1 MPFKPIC
8 ILIGIWMCF
17 YAKIEAQDIHYSQFI
32 YHYPSQNPIQSGFY
46 NGNHRI
52 TANYRNQWQTVPVP
66 YMSFSLFYD
75 SKIKLKSNGD
85 YIGAGIGFDYDR
97 AGDSELSLSSLNIGL
112 NYGLT
117 LSKGHLIILG
127 LSPNIGQRRLSDE
140 KLKWGSQWTGD
151 HYDKNRSPNE
161 NFNTTGDLFFDLSG
175 GLAYQ
180 YSFTKRTRLM
190 ASAAIFHLLEP
201 DQTFYGLSQNK
212 IKLPQRNVL
221 NGSINLGLGT
231 YLDLLLN
238 GEFQKQDAYEEKL
251 GTGLIRF
258 YINQKPGSK
267 FNLLA
272 GCGIRLDDAYFPML
286 GFEYNNWMISGSYD
300 ITTSDFKTAT
310 NSRGGPEIA
319 VQYIFKGIEPIGLY
333 KKCPIY

>member
-1 MPFKPIC
+1 
-8 ILIGIWMCF
+8 
-17 YAKIEAQDIHYSQFI
+17 
-32 YHYPSQNPIQSGFY
+32 
-46 NGNHRI
+46 
-52 TANYRNQWQTVPVP
+52 
-66 YMSFSLFYD
+66 MSFSLFYD

-97 AGDSELSLSSLNIGL
+97 AGDSELSLSSLNISL

-161 NFNTTGDLFFDLSG
+161 NFNTTGDMFFDLSG

-180 YSFTKRTRLM
+180 YSFTKRTRFM

-238 GEFQKQDAYEEKL
+238 GEFQKFEGANVGIIDCLNK
-251 GTGLIRF
+251 
-258 YINQKPGSK
+258 K
-267 FNLLA
+267 FDYSQL
-272 GCGIRLDDAYFPML
+272 MK
-286 GFEYNNWMISGSYD
+286 S
-300 ITTSDFKTAT
+300 
-310 NSRGGPEIA
+310 
-319 VQYIFKGIEPIGLY
+319 
-333 KKCPIY
+333 